1 MREKEKLEGKKIQET
16 DQDRDMQTEAT
27 QDKSKQQKCRCTRRK
42 VSMTEATMRMKLLPD
57 SARGS
62 PQAFRLKTL
71 WMRHHRL
78 SQ

>member
-27 QDKSKQQKCRCTRRK
+27 QDKCRCTRRK